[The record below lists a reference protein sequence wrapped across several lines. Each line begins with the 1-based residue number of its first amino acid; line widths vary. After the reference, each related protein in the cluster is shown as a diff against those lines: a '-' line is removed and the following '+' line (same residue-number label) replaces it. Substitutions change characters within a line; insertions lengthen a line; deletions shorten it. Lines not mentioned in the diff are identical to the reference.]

1 MKHKNSYSDIAK
13 FGRELLNISNVN
25 LGLPLISEYAK
36 GIMEADRCSMYIHN
50 KKLNLLWTTLSDG
63 VEKIIVNVNQGI
75 VGQTVRNK
83 ESIICNDPYSDYR
96 FNPEID
102 HKTGYIT
109 RDIISVPIFDSSH
122 EVLGV
127 MQLLNSLD
135 GNGFDSD
142 DLKFAVFFAHYV
154 SGYLELSALMND
166 EITLLELN
174 DKS

>member
-13 FGRELLNISNVN
+13 FGRELLNITNID

-36 GIMEADRCSMYIHN
+36 SIMRAERCSMYIYN
-50 KKLNLLWTTLSDG
+50 KKINLLWTTISDG

-75 VGQTVRNK
+75 VGQTVRDK
-83 ESIICNDPYSDYR
+83 EPIISNDPYSDPR
-96 FNPEID
+96 FNPAID

-109 RDIISVPIFDSSH
+109 RDIISVPIFDSAH

-135 GNGFDSD
+135 GEGFDSD
-142 DLKFAVFFAHYV
+142 DLKFAIFFAHYV

-166 EITLLELN
+166 EMTLLELN
-174 DKS
+174 ETS